1 MSSHFMVVSFLRDT
15 VLAEHLADF
24 SSVYCSHSIGM
35 AGWCM
40 TAHKYFYNIHGV
52 FYFILNKLYTILS
65 SSLNKI

>member
-1 MSSHFMVVSFLRDT
+1 MVVSFLRDT

-40 TAHKYFYNIHGV
+40 TAQRHCGDVCADSFA
-52 FYFILNKLYTILS
+52 
-65 SSLNKI
+65 